1 MRALS
6 GGRKEPSAE
15 EKSPHEESRQREEQP
30 SEDIQSHQQLFK
42 QSIVGRFIESEFA
55 SVG

>member
-6 GGRKEPSAE
+6 GGRKEPLAE
-15 EKSPHEESRQREEQP
+15 DEKSRQREEQP